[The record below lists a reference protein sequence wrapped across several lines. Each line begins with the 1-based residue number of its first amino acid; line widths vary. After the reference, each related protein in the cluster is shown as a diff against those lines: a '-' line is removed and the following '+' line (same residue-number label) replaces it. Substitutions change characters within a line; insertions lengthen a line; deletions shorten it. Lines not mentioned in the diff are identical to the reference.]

1 MTAQNEA
8 AQNGAAHDGAAQDR
22 TQQGAFPARISIVT
36 LGVTDLDRSARFYE
50 ALGWKRSAASSPEI
64 VWFRT
69 ADSALGLFPTEELAA
84 DAGLPPAG
92 EPSFRG
98 VTLAVNLESPALV
111 DAALRTAVEAG
122 AVVVKPPV
130 PTDWGGYSGYFEDP
144 DGHLWELAH
153 NPFFPFTED
162 GSLDLP

>member
-1 MTAQNEA
+1 MTAQSSA
-8 AQNGAAHDGAAQDR
+8 AQR
-22 TQQGAFPARISIVT
+22 AFPARISIVT
-36 LGVTDLDRSARFYE
+36 LGVSDLEHSARFYE
-50 ALGWKRSAASSPEI
+50 ALGWRRSTASSPEI

-69 ADSALGLFPTEELAA
+69 ADSVLGLFPTDELAA
-84 DAGLPPAG
+84 DAGVPAAG

-111 DAALRTAVEAG
+111 DTAMETAVEAG
-122 AVVVKPPV
+122 AVVVKAPV
-130 PTDWGGYSGYFEDP
+130 PTSWGGYSGYFEDP

>member
-1 MTAQNEA
+1 MTAQNAA

-22 TQQGAFPARISIVT
+22 TRPGAFPARISIVT

>member
-1 MTAQNEA
+1 MTA
-8 AQNGAAHDGAAQDR
+8 
-22 TQQGAFPARISIVT
+22 TQAFPARISIVT

-50 ALGWKRSAASSPEI
+50 DLGWRRSTVSSPEI

-69 ADSALGLFPTEELAA
+69 ADSVLGLFPSDELAA
-84 DAGLPPAG
+84 DAGVPALG

-98 VTLAVNLESPALV
+98 VTLAVNLESPERV

-122 AVVVKPPV
+122 ATVVKPPAA
-130 PTDWGGYSGYFEDP
+130 TSWGGYSGYFEDP

>member
-1 MTAQNEA
+1 M
-8 AQNGAAHDGAAQDR
+8 
-22 TQQGAFPARISIVT
+22 SIVT
-36 LGVTDLDRSARFYE
+36 LGVSDLDRSARFYE
-50 ALGWKRSAASSPEI
+50 GLGWRRSTASSPEI

-69 ADSALGLFPTEELAA
+69 ADSVLGLFPADELAA
-84 DAGLPPAG
+84 DAGVPGDG

-122 AVVVKPPV
+122 AVVVKPP
-130 PTDWGGYSGYFEDP
+130 TTTSWGGYSGYFEDP

-153 NPFFPFTED
+153 NPFFPFAED

>member
-1 MTAQNEA
+1 MSAALPTLSGMTSTT
-8 AQNGAAHDGAAQDR
+8 D
-22 TQQGAFPARISIVT
+22 FPARISIVT
-36 LGVTDLDRSARFYE
+36 LGVTDLGRSTAFYE
-50 ALGWKRSAASSPEI
+50 ALGWRRSAASSPEI

-69 ADSALGLFPTEELAA
+69 ADSVLGLFPADELAA
-84 DAGLPPAG
+84 DAGVPAAG

-98 VTLAVNLESPALV
+98 VTLAVNLESTAKV
-111 DAALRTAVEAG
+111 DAALATAVAAG
-122 AVVVKPPV
+122 ATVVKPP
-130 PTDWGGYSGYFEDP
+130 TATSWGGYSGYFEDP

>member
-1 MTAQNEA
+1 MTAQSSTIEA
-8 AQNGAAHDGAAQDR
+8 GTGSPNGV
-22 TQQGAFPARISIVT
+22 PARISIVT
-36 LGVTDLDRSARFYE
+36 LGISDLDRSARFYE
-50 ALGWKRSAASSPEI
+50 DLGWRRSTASSPEI

-69 ADSALGLFPTEELAA
+69 ADSALGLFPTDELAA
-84 DAGLPPAG
+84 DAGVPATG

-111 DAALRTAVEAG
+111 DAAMKTAVEAG
-122 AVVVKPPV
+122 AVMVKPPV
-130 PTDWGGYSGYFEDP
+130 PTSWGGYSGYFEDP

-153 NPFFPFTED
+153 NPFFRFTED

>member
-1 MTAQNEA
+1 MTSTT
-8 AQNGAAHDGAAQDR
+8 D
-22 TQQGAFPARISIVT
+22 FPARISIVT
-36 LGVTDLDRSARFYE
+36 LGVTDLGRSTAFYE
-50 ALGWKRSAASSPEI
+50 ALGWRRSAASSPEI

-69 ADSALGLFPTEELAA
+69 ADSVLGLFPADELAA
-84 DAGLPPAG
+84 DAGVPAAG

-98 VTLAVNLESPALV
+98 VTLAVNLESTAKV
-111 DAALRTAVEAG
+111 DAALTTAVAAG
-122 AVVVKPPV
+122 ATVVKPPAA
-130 PTDWGGYSGYFEDP
+130 TSWGGYSGYFEDP

>member
-1 MTAQNEA
+1 MTASK
-8 AQNGAAHDGAAQDR
+8 D
-22 TQQGAFPARISIVT
+22 FPARISIVT
-36 LGVTDLDRSARFYE
+36 LGVADLDASARFYE
-50 ALGWKRSAASSPEI
+50 ALGWRRSSASSPEI

-69 ADSALGLFPTEELAA
+69 ADSVLGLFPHDELAA
-84 DAGLPPAG
+84 DAGVPPTG

-98 VTLAVNLESPALV
+98 VTLAVNLESPELV
-111 DAALRTAVEAG
+111 DAALKTAVAAG
-122 AVVVKPPV
+122 ATVVKPP
-130 PTDWGGYSGYFEDP
+130 TATSWGGYSGYFEDL

>member
-1 MTAQNEA
+1 MTAQSSTTA
-8 AQNGAAHDGAAQDR
+8 GAGPAPDG
-22 TQQGAFPARISIVT
+22 FPARISIVT
-36 LGVTDLDRSARFYE
+36 LGVSDLDRSARFYE
-50 ALGWKRSAASSPEI
+50 GLGWRRSTASSPEI

-69 ADSALGLFPTEELAA
+69 ADSALGLFPTDELAA
-84 DAGLPPAG
+84 DAGIPAAG

-111 DAALRTAVEAG
+111 DAAMRTAVEAG
-122 AVVVKPPV
+122 AVVVKAPV
-130 PTDWGGYSGYFEDP
+130 PTSWGGYSGYFEDP

-162 GSLDLP
+162 GSLDLPE

>member
-1 MTAQNEA
+1 MTAQN
-8 AQNGAAHDGAAQDR
+8 DAAQDR
-22 TQQGAFPARISIVT
+22 TGQGTFPARISIVT

-84 DAGLPPAG
+84 DAGLPVTG

>member
-1 MTAQNEA
+1 MTAQSS
-8 AQNGAAHDGAAQDR
+8 
-22 TQQGAFPARISIVT
+22 FPARISIVT
-36 LGVTDLDRSARFYE
+36 LGVSDLDRSARFYE
-50 ALGWKRSAASSPEI
+50 DLGWQRSSASSPEI

-69 ADSALGLFPTEELAA
+69 ADSVLGLFPADELAA
-84 DAGLPPAG
+84 DAGVPGGG

-111 DAALRTAVEAG
+111 DAALQTALKAG
-122 AVVVKPPV
+122 AVVVKPP
-130 PTDWGGYSGYFEDP
+130 TTTSWGGYSGYFEDP

>member
-1 MTAQNEA
+1 MTAQSSTTDSATAPGN
-8 AQNGAAHDGAAQDR
+8 
-22 TQQGAFPARISIVT
+22 FPARISIVT
-36 LGVTDLDRSARFYE
+36 LGVADLDRSTRFYE
-50 ALGWKRSAASSPEI
+50 DLGWRRSSASSPEI

-69 ADSALGLFPTEELAA
+69 ADSVLGLFPTEELAA
-84 DAGLPPAG
+84 DAGVPATG

-111 DAALRTAVEAG
+111 DAAMTAAVEAG
-122 AVVVKPPV
+122 AVLVKPPV
-130 PTDWGGYSGYFEDP
+130 PTSWGGYSGYFEDP

-153 NPFFPFTED
+153 NPFFPFTEG

>member
-1 MTAQNEA
+1 MTAQNSSTTTDGTA
-8 AQNGAAHDGAAQDR
+8 APNG
-22 TQQGAFPARISIVT
+22 FPARISIVT

-50 ALGWKRSAASSPEI
+50 GLGWRRSTASSPEI

-69 ADSALGLFPTEELAA
+69 ADSVLGLFPSDELAA
-84 DAGLPPAG
+84 DAGVPATG

-111 DAALRTAVEAG
+111 DAAMTTAVGAG
-122 AVVVKPPV
+122 AVLVKPPAA
-130 PTDWGGYSGYFEDP
+130 TSWGGYSGYFEDP

-153 NPFFPFTED
+153 NPFIPFTED

>member
-1 MTAQNEA
+1 MTSTT
-8 AQNGAAHDGAAQDR
+8 D
-22 TQQGAFPARISIVT
+22 FPARISIVT
-36 LGVTDLDRSARFYE
+36 LGVTDLGRSTAFYE
-50 ALGWKRSAASSPEI
+50 ALGWRRSAASSPEI

-69 ADSALGLFPTEELAA
+69 ADSVLGLFPADELAA
-84 DAGLPPAG
+84 DAGVPAVG

-98 VTLAVNLESPALV
+98 VTLAVNLESTAKV
-111 DAALRTAVEAG
+111 DAALTTAVAAG
-122 AVVVKPPV
+122 ATVVKPPAA
-130 PTDWGGYSGYFEDP
+130 TSWGGYSGYFEDP